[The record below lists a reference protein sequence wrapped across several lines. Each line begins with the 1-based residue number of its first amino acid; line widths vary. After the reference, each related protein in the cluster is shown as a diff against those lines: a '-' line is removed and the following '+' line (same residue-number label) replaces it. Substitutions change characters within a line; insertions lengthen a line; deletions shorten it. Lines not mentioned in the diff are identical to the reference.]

1 MKRLITDDTVNAE
14 FKAGRRQIAAPSK
27 DAVVTPAAWSK
38 ARELGVVIDDGS
50 SAGRSGS
57 SSATSS
63 RSKAAPKAA
72 PASPS
77 DAGRATKVVDAS
89 GVLVVRGN
97 SVQLGNFT
105 GAGPGK
111 HIGLLDVV
119 TGADGSPMT
128 AGIMSFGAADS
139 FAWSLG
145 YDEIDL
151 VLEGVLQIQI
161 DGRTVEGRA
170 GDVLY
175 IPKGSKIVFATPHRT
190 KVFYVTHPADWSD
203 AGNAPRPVK

>member
-63 RSKAAPKAA
+63 RSKAA
-72 PASPS
+72 PS

-175 IPKGSKIVFATPHRT
+175 IPKGSTIVFATPNRT

>member
-1 MKRLITDDTVNAE
+1 MKRLITDDTVTTE
-14 FKAGRRQIAAPSK
+14 FKAGRRRIAASSK
-27 DAVVTPAAWSK
+27 DAVVTSAAWSK

-50 SAGRSGS
+50 APR
-57 SSATSS
+57 SATPSGKTS
-63 RSKAAPKAA
+63 PPKTTTPA
-72 PASPS
+72 PA

-111 HIGLLDVV
+111 HIGLLDLV
-119 TGADGSPMT
+119 TSADGSPMT
-128 AGIMSFGAADS
+128 AGIMSFSAADS

-175 IPKGSKIVFATPHRT
+175 IPKGSTIVFATPHRT
-190 KVFYVTHPADWSD
+190 KVFYVTHPADW
-203 AGNAPRPVK
+203 AATGNAARPQK

>member
-1 MKRLITDDTVNAE
+1 MKRLITDDTVTTE
-14 FKAGRRQIAAPSK
+14 FKAGRRRIEAPSK

-50 SAGRSGS
+50 ARP
-57 SSATSS
+57 ATPSV
-63 RSKAAPKAA
+63 KTAPPKATPA
-72 PASPS
+72 PA

-111 HIGLLDVV
+111 HIGLLDLV

-190 KVFYVTHPADWSD
+190 KVFYVTHPADWSN
-203 AGNAPRPVK
+203 AGNAPRPQK

>member
-1 MKRLITDDTVNAE
+1 MKRLITDDTVTTE
-14 FKAGRRQIAAPSK
+14 FKAGRRRIGAPSK

-38 ARELGVVIDDGS
+38 ARELGVIIDDGS
-50 SAGRSGS
+50 AHR
-57 SSATSS
+57 SATPSV
-63 RSKAAPKAA
+63 KTAPPKTKTTPTLA
-72 PASPS
+72 

-89 GVLVVRGN
+89 GVLVVRGQ

-111 HIGLLDVV
+111 HIGLLDLV

-190 KVFYVTHPADWSD
+190 KVFYVTHPADWSN

>member
-1 MKRLITDDTVNAE
+1 MKRLITDDTVTTE
-14 FKAGRRQIAAPSK
+14 FKAGRRRIEAPSK

-50 SAGRSGS
+50 ARP
-57 SSATSS
+57 ATPSV
-63 RSKAAPKAA
+63 KTAPPTATPA
-72 PASPS
+72 PA

-111 HIGLLDVV
+111 HIGLLDLV

-161 DGRTVEGRA
+161 DGRIIEGRA

-190 KVFYVTHPADWSD
+190 KVFYVTHPADWSN
-203 AGNAPRPVK
+203 AGNAPRPQK

>member
-1 MKRLITDDTVNAE
+1 MAFALL
-14 FKAGRRQIAAPSK
+14 AG
-27 DAVVTPAAWSK
+27 
-38 ARELGVVIDDGS
+38 L
-50 SAGRSGS
+50 
-57 SSATSS
+57 
-63 RSKAAPKAA
+63 
-72 PASPS
+72 
-77 DAGRATKVVDAS
+77 
-89 GVLVVRGN
+89 

-111 HIGLLDVV
+111 HIGLLDLV

-161 DGRTVEGRA
+161 DGRIIEGRA

-190 KVFYVTHPADWSD
+190 KVFYVTHPADWSN
-203 AGNAPRPVK
+203 AGNAPRPQK